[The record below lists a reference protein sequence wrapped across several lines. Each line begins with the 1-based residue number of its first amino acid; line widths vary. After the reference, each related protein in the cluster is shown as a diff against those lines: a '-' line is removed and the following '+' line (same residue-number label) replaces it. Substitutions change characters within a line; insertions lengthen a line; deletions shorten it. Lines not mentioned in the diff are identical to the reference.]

1 MLPAD
6 HGNQVT
12 AQAVT
17 GSANHSRQSASL
29 WLAICTGVVFVI
41 LFSLGC
47 WQVYRWQWKLD
58 LIQRVES
65 RVHQAAVSAPERAVW
80 PQINRD
86 NAEYLHVSLD
96 GQWQYAH
103 SLPVV
108 ASTIHGS
115 GYWVMSFFT
124 RTNGETVLVNRG
136 FVKNMAAFDA
146 ELKRADHVPVRISGL
161 LRISE
166 PGGSLLRKN
175 DPSERRWYS
184 RDVNAMAQA
193 LGVKDVAPYFVDLD
207 AVPNQYDGPVAG
219 LTVIR
224 FQNSHVVYALTWYTL
239 AALSLV
245 AYRLIRRY
253 RREDAE

>member
-1 MLPAD
+1 MSPAD

-17 GSANHSRQSASL
+17 GSGDHSRQSASL

-65 RVHQAAVSAPERAVW
+65 RVHQAAVAAPDRAGWLAVS
-80 PQINRD
+80 RD
-86 NAEYLHVSLD
+86 QSEYLHVNLQ
-96 GQWQYAH
+96 GQLQYAL

-115 GYWVMSFFT
+115 GYWVMT
-124 RTNGETVLVNRG
+124 PLIRNNGERILINRG

-146 ELKRADHVPVRISGL
+146 ELKKRDEQPVSITGL

-166 PGGSLLRKN
+166 PGGSVLRKN
-175 DPSERRWYS
+175 DPDARRWYS
-184 RDVNAMAQA
+184 RDVKAMGQA
-193 LGVKDVAPYFVDLD
+193 MGLTDLAPYFVDQE
-207 AVPNQYDGPVAG
+207 AGTEVSDGPVAG

-224 FQNSHVVYALTWYTL
+224 FQNSHVVYALTWFTL

-245 AYRLIRRY
+245 GYRLIRRH
-253 RREDAE
+253 RRDDRD

>member
-1 MLPAD
+1 MSPAD

-17 GSANHSRQSASL
+17 GSGDHSRQIASL

-65 RVHQAAVSAPERAVW
+65 RVHQAAVNAPGRQDW
-80 PQINRD
+80 PTVSRD
-86 NAEYLHVSLD
+86 RSEYLHVRLQGRLHYSL
-96 GQWQYAH
+96 

-108 ASTIHGS
+108 ASTVHGS
-115 GYWVMSFFT
+115 GYWVMTPLT
-124 RTNGETVLVNRG
+124 RDNGEQVLINRG

-146 ELKRADHVPVRISGL
+146 ELKRSDSEMLSLSGL

-166 PGGSLLRKN
+166 PAGSLLRRN
-175 DPSERRWYS
+175 EPAARRWYS
-184 RDVNAMAQA
+184 RDVAAMGQA
-193 LGVKDVAPYFVDLD
+193 MGLKDPAPYFIDQEAGKEVS
-207 AVPNQYDGPVAG
+207 DGPVAG

-224 FQNSHVVYALTWYTL
+224 FQNSHVVYALTWFTL

-245 AYRLIRRY
+245 GYRLIRRH
-253 RREDAE
+253 RRDDSD